1 MSANFKRLQN
11 YEYFIVMFDD
21 VQEVKYC
28 TVFLIYIRHNE
39 SCTTTV
45 VLQGTW
51 NKLLFLWT
59 WPTPKLSSNMHVF

>member
-45 VLQGTW
+45 VLQGT
-51 NKLLFLWT
+51 
-59 WPTPKLSSNMHVF
+59 